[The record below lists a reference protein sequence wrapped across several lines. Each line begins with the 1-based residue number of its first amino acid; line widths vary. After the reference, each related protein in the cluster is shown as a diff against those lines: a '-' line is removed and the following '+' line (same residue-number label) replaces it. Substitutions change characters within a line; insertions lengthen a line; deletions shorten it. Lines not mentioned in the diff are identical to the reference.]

1 VDRGWGREGTG
12 LECEGFKMSMAK
24 RIMDDEDG
32 EGLPL
37 SRATYQHSSRWS
49 RRMLDGKGD
58 MDQEGLGMR

>member
-1 VDRGWGREGTG
+1 MEY
-12 LECEGFKMSMAK
+12 EGFKMLMAK

-49 RRMLDGKGD
+49 RRMLDGNGD